1 MGQSATQ
8 GQQVGNYLGQP
19 IFKTITSRNGTY
31 VFDRIAKNIDGEFPL
46 DQLGKDEVL
55 IKPGLIY
62 RYEIQPSDT
71 VPVVKAS
78 AGRQVCN

>member
-1 MGQSATQ
+1 MAQSATQ
-8 GQQVGNYLGQP
+8 RSPVGNYLGQP
-19 IFKTITSRNGTY
+19 IYKTITSRNGTY

-62 RYEIQPSDT
+62 RYEI
-71 VPVVKAS
+71 
-78 AGRQVCN
+78 